1 METAKKLAAVANQ
14 LVETAGHADQFLADA
29 IAVLGEVSKTE
40 RGKVDPRTLA
50 MKLGVVGVHSLNV
63 LALGVAELLLGEAEA
78 EDDGDEDGARDE
90 GDDVDPELVPLE
102 AARRLRDAP
111 FALRL
116 ALVRAMVADIRDD
129 MEVHVTGIAN
139 QENAAAARQNAE
151 LLDEVSDSLCDC
163 FGVYAEGFGGGQ

>member
-1 METAKKLAAVANQ
+1 METAKKLATVANQ
-14 LVETAGHADQFLADA
+14 LVETASHADQFLADA

-63 LALGVAELLLGEAEA
+63 LALGVAELLLGED
-78 EDDGDEDGARDE
+78 EDDDEGARDE

-116 ALVRAMVADIRDD
+116 ALVRALAADIRDD
-129 MEVHVTGIAN
+129 VEVHAAGMVSV
-139 QENAAAARQNAE
+139 ENAHALRGNVE
-151 LLDEVSDSLCDC
+151 LLDQTADALCDC